1 MIESILVDEIPIS
14 TKWTLDAAGTIGRIA
29 VESVYLI
36 IGTATQE
43 KGTGFLLT
51 NGYIVTNE
59 HVIRGNQSNQI
70 IGASSSGQ
78 QISFSNSIVDAQR
91 DLALLK
97 PAKDIGGGLELD
109 DDNSLEI
116 GKMVC
121 TWGFP
126 LGYNGPAP
134 LLSVGFL
141 AGFNELQ
148 DNSKSIKHLVVN
160 GAFNPGNSGGPLFVS
175 GDNKVIGIVVSK
187 HAPLTAFQRQALQVL
202 SSQSSGF
209 VHTATDRTTGA
220 QRTFTEAQLV
230 ADLLTQLRKLAQVMI
245 GEAIS
250 VKELKDLLTEHSIS

>member
-1 MIESILVDEIPIS
+1 MDSTPIS
-14 TKWTLDAAGTIGRIA
+14 TKWTLDAAGTIGRLA
-29 VESVYLI
+29 VESVYMI
-36 IGTATQE
+36 IGNATQE

-70 IGASSSGQ
+70 VGTTSTGQ
-78 QISFSNSIVDAQR
+78 QISFSNSIVDTQR

-97 PAKDIGGGLELD
+97 PTKEIDGGLGLG
-109 DDNSLEI
+109 DDNNLEI
-116 GKMVC
+116 GKMVS

-141 AGFNELQ
+141 AGFNEYQ
-148 DNSKSIKHLVVN
+148 NNSKSIKHLVVN

-187 HAPLTAFQRQALQVL
+187 HVPLTAFQQQALQVL
-202 SSQSSGF
+202 ASQRSGF
-209 VHTATDRTTGA
+209 VYTATDRSTGT
-220 QRTFTEAQLV
+220 QRKFSEAQLV
-230 ADLLTQLRKLAQVMI
+230 ADLLDRLRRLTQVMI

-250 VKELKDLLTEHSIS
+250 VKELKDLLNENKIS

>member
-1 MIESILVDEIPIS
+1 MDSTPIS

-29 VESVYLI
+29 VESVYMI
-36 IGTATQE
+36 IGNATQE

-70 IGASSSGQ
+70 VGTTSTGQ
-78 QISFSNSIVDAQR
+78 QISFSNSIVDTQR

-97 PAKDIGGGLELD
+97 PTKEIDGGLGLG
-109 DDNSLEI
+109 DDNNLEI
-116 GKMVC
+116 GKMVS

-141 AGFNELQ
+141 AGFNEYQ
-148 DNSKSIKHLVVN
+148 NNSKSIKHLVVN

-187 HAPLTAFQRQALQVL
+187 HVPLTAFQQQALQVL
-202 SSQSSGF
+202 ASQRSGF
-209 VHTATDRTTGA
+209 VYTATDRSTGT
-220 QRTFTEAQLV
+220 QRKFSEAQLV
-230 ADLLTQLRKLAQVMI
+230 ADLLDRLRRLTQVMI

-250 VKELKDLLTEHSIS
+250 VKELKDLLNENKIS

>member
-1 MIESILVDEIPIS
+1 MDETPIS

-29 VESVYLI
+29 IESVYMI
-36 IGTATQE
+36 VGNATQE

-70 IGASSSGQ
+70 VGISSTGQ
-78 QISFSNSIVDAQR
+78 QISFSNSIVDAPR

-97 PAKDIGGGLELD
+97 PTDEIKGGLTLG
-109 DDNSLEI
+109 DDNNLEI
-116 GKMVC
+116 GKMVS

-141 AGFNELQ
+141 SGFNEHQ
-148 DNSKSIKHLVVN
+148 NNSGSIKHLVVN

-175 GDNKVIGIVVSK
+175 GDDKPIGIVVSK
-187 HAPLTAFQRQALQVL
+187 HVPLTPFQNQALQVL
-202 SSQSSGF
+202 ASQKSGF
-209 VHTATDRTTGA
+209 TFTATNTTDGT

-230 ADLLTQLRKLAQVMI
+230 ADLLNRLRSLTQVMI

-250 VKELKDLLTEHSIS
+250 VKELEDLLNEHSIS

>member
-1 MIESILVDEIPIS
+1 MDSTPIS
-14 TKWTLDAAGTIGRIA
+14 TKWTLDAAGTIGRLA
-29 VESVYLI
+29 VESVYMI
-36 IGTATQE
+36 IGNATQE

-70 IGASSSGQ
+70 VGTTSTGQ
-78 QISFSNSIVDAQR
+78 QISFSNSIVDTQR

-97 PAKDIGGGLELD
+97 PTKEIDGGLGLG
-109 DDNSLEI
+109 DDNNLEI
-116 GKMVC
+116 GKMVS

-141 AGFNELQ
+141 AGFNEYQ
-148 DNSKSIKHLVVN
+148 NNSKSIKHLVVN

-187 HAPLTAFQRQALQVL
+187 HVPLTAFQQQALQVL
-202 SSQSSGF
+202 ASQRSGF
-209 VHTATDRTTGA
+209 VYTATDRSTGT
-220 QRTFTEAQLV
+220 QRKFSEAQLV
-230 ADLLTQLRKLAQVMI
+230 ADLLDHLRRLTQVMI

-250 VKELKDLLTEHSIS
+250 VKELKDLLNENKIS

>member
-1 MIESILVDEIPIS
+1 MDSTPIS

-29 VESVYLI
+29 VESVYMI
-36 IGTATQE
+36 IGNATQE

-70 IGASSSGQ
+70 VGITSTGQ
-78 QISFSNSIVDAQR
+78 QISFSNSIVDTQR

-97 PAKDIGGGLELD
+97 PTKEIDGGLGLG
-109 DDNSLEI
+109 DDNNLEI
-116 GKMVC
+116 GKMVS

-141 AGFNELQ
+141 AGFNEYQ
-148 DNSKSIKHLVVN
+148 NNSESIKHLVVN

-187 HAPLTAFQRQALQVL
+187 HVPLTAFQQQALQVL
-202 SSQSSGF
+202 ASQRSGF
-209 VHTATDRTTGA
+209 VYTATDRSTGT
-220 QRTFTEAQLV
+220 QRKFSEAQLV
-230 ADLLTQLRKLAQVMI
+230 ADLLDRLRRLTQVMI

-250 VKELKDLLTEHSIS
+250 VKELKDLLNENKIS